1 MLYDDA
7 RTAPKTAEEHERD
20 AYGSTYLT
28 GEEARRILA
37 AHKVAGRSKLG
48 ADEARRMA
56 REQWPDGVGPLLR
69 GDRPEAV
76 AAPFRPPGPLGYR
89 GGLKRNPLFCCH
101 FGTTASDA
109 SRVTDMVS
117 LRFTISAPLRCSLPG
132 QPRTPGWLPARIA
145 RRGARAGSHTGADT
159 PAGGDR
165 RGHDYGRAFIR
176 RHAVGMG
183 IGEGVR
189 AVHDVAGRLIASP
202 GDLDGAAPIA
212 GGEQAAVHGLGAVA
226 VSDQVR
232 RRAPPEAGAVEP
244 ADPAVAHGG
253 MRFAGGYMQTG

>member
-1 MLYDDA
+1 MQLAGATPDP
-7 RTAPKTAEEHERD
+7 RGGFPPGSRAE
-20 AYGSTYLT
+20 
-28 GEEARRILA
+28 
-37 AHKVAGRSKLG
+37 GR
-48 ADEARRMA
+48 A
-56 REQWPDGVGPLLR
+56 REATR
-69 GDRPEAV
+69 ARM
-76 AAPFRPPGPLGYR
+76 RPPGE
-89 GGLKRNPLFCCH
+89 
-101 FGTTASDA
+101 
-109 SRVTDMVS
+109 
-117 LRFTISAPLRCSLPG
+117 
-132 QPRTPGWLPARIA
+132 TPGPWAA
-145 RRGARAGSHTGADT
+145 Q
-159 PAGGDR
+159 DR

-202 GDLDGAAPIA
+202 GDIDGAAPIA

-244 ADPAVAHGG
+244 AEPAVAHGG

>member
-1 MLYDDA
+1 MQLAGATPDP
-7 RTAPKTAEEHERD
+7 RGGFPPKTHAEGH
-20 AYGSTYLT
+20 
-28 GEEARRILA
+28 
-37 AHKVAGRSKLG
+37 
-48 ADEARRMA
+48 A
-56 REQWPDGVGPLLR
+56 REATR
-69 GDRPEAV
+69 ARI
-76 AAPFRPPGPLGYR
+76 RPPGE
-89 GGLKRNPLFCCH
+89 
-101 FGTTASDA
+101 
-109 SRVTDMVS
+109 
-117 LRFTISAPLRCSLPG
+117 
-132 QPRTPGWLPARIA
+132 TPGPWAA
-145 RRGARAGSHTGADT
+145 Q
-159 PAGGDR
+159 DR
-165 RGHDYGRAFIR
+165 RGHDHGRAFIR

-189 AVHDVAGRLIASP
+189 AVHDVAGLLIASP

>member
-1 MLYDDA
+1 MQLAGATPDP
-7 RTAPKTAEEHERD
+7 RGGFPPKTHAEGH
-20 AYGSTYLT
+20 
-28 GEEARRILA
+28 
-37 AHKVAGRSKLG
+37 
-48 ADEARRMA
+48 A
-56 REQWPDGVGPLLR
+56 REATR
-69 GDRPEAV
+69 ARI
-76 AAPFRPPGPLGYR
+76 RPPGE
-89 GGLKRNPLFCCH
+89 
-101 FGTTASDA
+101 
-109 SRVTDMVS
+109 
-117 LRFTISAPLRCSLPG
+117 
-132 QPRTPGWLPARIA
+132 TPGPWAA
-145 RRGARAGSHTGADT
+145 Q
-159 PAGGDR
+159 DR

-176 RHAVGMG
+176 RHAVGVG

>member
-1 MLYDDA
+1 MRPRAVARPAGPAKSFASKILRLRCAVGARRRRGPTTRRRFAMLYDDA

-159 PAGGDR
+159 PAGGDPGPLGRPRPPRARLWACIHPPPCR
-165 RGHDYGRAFIR
+165 RDGHRGR
-176 RHAVGMG
+176 G
-183 IGEGVR
+183 
-189 AVHDVAGRLIASP
+189 P
-202 GDLDGAAPIA
+202 GG
-212 GGEQAAVHGLGAVA
+212 
-226 VSDQVR
+226 
-232 RRAPPEAGAVEP
+232 
-244 ADPAVAHGG
+244 
-253 MRFAGGYMQTG
+253 T